1 MEQLKDKLKK
11 LDQFKYPLLILILGV
26 MLMLLPS
33 GRGTKAEAAADENT
47 LLQQMLSS
55 SEGVGQ
61 ARVIVSENG
70 VVVVCYGA
78 DDAKVRLDVIKAVS
92 AYTGF
97 GADRITILKMADER
111 SHVRGGDA

>member
-11 LDQFKYPLLILILGV
+11 LDQFKYPLLILIIGV
-26 MLMLLPS
+26 ALMLFPS
-33 GRGTKAEAAADENT
+33 GSGTKTEAAADEN
-47 LLQQMLSS
+47 LLFQQLLSS

-70 VVVVCYGA
+70 VVVVCRGA
-78 DDAKVRLDVIKAVS
+78 DDAKVRLDIIKAVS

-97 GADRITILKMADER
+97 GADRITILKMVD
-111 SHVRGGDA
+111 

>member
-11 LDQFKYPLLILILGV
+11 LDQFKYPLLILIIGV
-26 MLMLLPS
+26 ALMLLPS
-33 GRGTKAEAAADENT
+33 GGAAKTEAAVDENV
-47 LLQQMLSS
+47 LLQQVLSS

-70 VVVVCYGA
+70 VVVVCRGA
-78 DDAKVRLDVIKAVS
+78 DDAKVRLDVIKAIS

-97 GADRITILKMADER
+97 GADRITILKMVD
-111 SHVRGGDA
+111 